1 MLMKHKLFRSIL
13 VGTLLMKGA
22 LVVAPAVAQNKPY
35 FSADAQQQ
43 KVAFAPGIVST
54 KSQFEINAVFNKAGD
69 NVIFSR
75 CDKAFKKCAMMQSD
89 YRQKQWQKPENL
101 PFSGEYFDAD
111 PYYTSD
117 YSQLYFISK
126 RPVKKGGE
134 PAENFNLWRVDVLA
148 DGWGKPEYLADLS
161 SGAHD
166 LYPSFTDSGD
176 FYFPSF
182 RNDKRLFYVA
192 RKTPTGFAS
201 PEALPKHIYGDNASI
216 GDSVISRDGKMI
228 VFSIRGRED
237 SLGNG
242 DLYVSYWKDG
252 KWTTAKSLGDKVNSP
267 DHEFTPIFSPDGE
280 YLFFTRIENGLGNVY
295 QIHTSLLDW

>member
-1 MLMKHKLFRSIL
+1 
-13 VGTLLMKGA
+13 
-22 LVVAPAVAQNKPY
+22 
-35 FSADAQQQ
+35 
-43 KVAFAPGIVST
+43 
-54 KSQFEINAVFNKAGD
+54 
-69 NVIFSR
+69 
-75 CDKAFKKCAMMQSD
+75 MQSQ
-89 YRQKQWQKPENL
+89 YRKNQWQKPEKL
-101 PFSGEYFDAD
+101 SFSGDYFDAD

-117 YSQLYFISK
+117 YSQQYFISK

-134 PAENFNLWRVDVLA
+134 PVENFNLWRVDVLP

-161 SGAHD
+161 SNAHD

-176 FYFPSF
+176 FYFPSY
-182 RNDKRLFYVA
+182 RNDKRRFYVA
-192 RKTPTGFAS
+192 HKTPTGFAS
-201 PEALPKHIYGDNASI
+201 PQPLPQYIYGDNASI
-216 GDSVISRDGKMI
+216 GDSVITRDGNMI

-242 DLYVSYWKDG
+242 DLYVSHWKDG